1 MVPKTMKTAALFA
14 AALVEIEF
22 KKEPLVEETGVIT
35 GREMLTKNAAGP
47 LGSFVF
53 VVRRPG

>member
-22 KKEPLVEETGVIT
+22 KKEPHLVEETGVIT
-35 GREMLTKNAAGP
+35 GREMLTNAAGP

>member
-1 MVPKTMKTAALFA
+1 MKTAALFA

-22 KKEPLVEETGVIT
+22 KKDTEPLVEETGVIIT
-35 GREMLTKNAAGP
+35 GKEMLTNAAGP